1 MISSSNPDSE
11 VCGIKVKNFL
21 WPNTWPVAIQKWSNR
36 GSLLYFSI
44 HMYSPMQHHPLS
56 KDKFELRILDTLWTS
71 KASHLF
77 AKQDCRLYNSKRLQF
92 FIKPSQT
99 LLPSSQF
106 FHHFFAMNHS
116 NVKVASD
123 FEQTA
128 APYVFKVKVYE
139 RYIWI
144 AFSRSN
150 VGHI

>member
-1 MISSSNPDSE
+1 MISSSNLDSE
-11 VCGIKVKNFL
+11 VFGTKVKNFL
-21 WPNTWPVAIQKWSNR
+21 WPVAFQKWSNR

-99 LLPSSQF
+99 LLPSSEFCTTFLQWIT
-106 FHHFFAMNHS
+106 AMW
-116 NVKVASD
+116 KLPQD
-123 FEQTA
+123 FERTA

-144 AFSRSN
+144 VFSGSN